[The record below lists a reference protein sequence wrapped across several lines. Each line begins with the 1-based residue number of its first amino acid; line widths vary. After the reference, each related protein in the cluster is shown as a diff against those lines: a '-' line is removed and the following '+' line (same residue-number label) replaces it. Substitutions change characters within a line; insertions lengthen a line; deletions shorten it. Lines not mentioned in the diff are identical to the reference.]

1 MAIKLTDRQL
11 LALPE
16 ARRKRI
22 ESVRACRERKRAREN
37 EDARQD
43 IAAYNTNQPDLPPD
57 LLAFVPEHY
66 RAKHGR
72 RCQWIYAKLAAAF
85 IKAGRPLSQ
94 DVNGPLILI
103 YSLAVE
109 TIEAR
114 DIKKVR
120 ARTISQVL
128 HLWKVLRLGELPPDP
143 PRKPRAVDR
152 FRW

>member
-1 MAIKLTDRQL
+1 MAVKLTDRQL

-22 ESVRACRERKRAREN
+22 ESLRACRERKRAREN
-37 EDARQD
+37 EEARQE
-43 IAAYNTNQPDLPPD
+43 IAAYNVKIPELPPD
-57 LLAFVPEHY
+57 LLALVPEHY
-66 RAKHGR
+66 RTKHGR

-85 IKAGRPLSQ
+85 LKAGRPWSPE
-94 DVNGPLILI
+94 VNGPLILI
-103 YSLAVE
+103 YAMAVE
-109 TIEAR
+109 QIEAR

-120 ARTISQVL
+120 ARTISQVG
-128 HLWKVLRLGELPPDP
+128 HLWRVLRLGDLAPDP